1 MTAKRTPALDTKGTS
16 NPPRLYDNK
25 ALAALI
31 LPLICEQIFTAFMG
45 TADSMMVSNVG
56 AAAISAVSLVDSI
69 NILVIQAFYA
79 LASGGAIVCAN
90 FLGQGRRDRAE
101 ASANQLLFVIF
112 YISIAITLLC
122 LLFRKPLLR
131 LVFGAVE
138 PDVMEAALTYFFY
151 TSLSFPFIALFDSGS
166 SVFRAQNN
174 SRLPMTVTIL
184 TNIMNIIGNAILI
197 WGFGLGVAGAAIST
211 LLSRIAAALSVL
223 FFLRRPLPAKTC
235 GIRIGN
241 FLWVRPEGR
250 LIRNILRIG
259 IPSGVENG
267 MFQFGKLAIQSSV
280 STLGTAAIAAQAI
293 TNILENF
300 NGIAGV
306 GIGIGMMTVV
316 GQCLGA
322 GRPEEAR
329 YFIKKLSLAAEA
341 AVFLSCLILFA
352 LTKPITLLA
361 GLSPE
366 SASMCLFMMTA
377 ITIVKPIVWTAAF
390 IPGYGLRAA
399 GDVRFSMILSCT
411 SMWAC
416 RVTLAVFLIRVLGF
430 GPIAVWIGMFA
441 DWTIRG
447 IAFLLRF
454 KSGRWLLHRVTQ

>member
-1 MTAKRTPALDTKGTS
+1 MTAKQTPALDTRGAS
-16 NPPRLYDNK
+16 NTPRLYDNK

-101 ASANQLLFVIF
+101 DSANQLLFVIF

-122 LLFRKPLLR
+122 LFFRKPLLR

-223 FFLRRPLPAKTC
+223 FFLRRPLPAKTG

-267 MFQFGKLAIQSSV
+267 MFQFGKLAIQSTV
-280 STLGTAAIAAQAI
+280 SSMGTAAIAAQAM
-293 TNILENF
+293 TNIMEMV
-300 NGIAGV
+300 NGIFGVGV
-306 GIGIGMMTVV
+306 GIGLMTMV
-316 GQCLGA
+316 GQALGA
-322 GRPEEAR
+322 GRKEEAK
-329 YFIKKLSLAAEA
+329 YYIVKCTKMGMAGIL
-341 AVFLSCLILFA
+341 VSCLAVLGLA
-352 LTKPITLLA
+352 KPMIWLGGMEPA
-361 GLSPE
+361 
-366 SASMCLFMMTA
+366 SARMCFEMVTA
-377 ITIVKPIVWTAAF
+377 ITIAKPLFWAFSF
-390 IPGYGLRAA
+390 IPAYGMRAA
-399 GDVRFSMILSCT
+399 GDVKFSMLT
-411 SMWAC
+411 STLTMWC
-416 RVTLAVFLIRVLGF
+416 LRVALCVFLVRAF
-430 GPIAVWIGMFA
+430 HMGPMAVWYGMFA
-441 DWTIRG
+441 DWAVRG
-447 IAFLLRF
+447 IVFFCRF
-454 KSGRWLLHRVTQ
+454 KSGRWLQNQVI

>member
-1 MTAKRTPALDTKGTS
+1 MTANRTPALDTRGAS
-16 NPPRLYDNK
+16 NTPRLYDNK

-101 ASANQLLFVIF
+101 DSANQLLFVIF

-184 TNIMNIIGNAILI
+184 TNIMNIIGNALLI

-223 FFLRRPLPAKTC
+223 FFLRRPLPAGTG

-416 RVTLAVFLIRVLGF
+416 RVTLAIFLIRVLGF